1 MPEQISSAP
10 EQIASE
16 QIASAPVATLARV
29 GLTEDAVKSHV
40 LSPDL
45 AGATSFH
52 GPDNAAATLKIPT
65 PLPQHTYTFDG
76 STFCAQLHDDLKSS
90 VAGYI
95 MRMRQNGQQIYDLTW
110 NWADE
115 PQDGSEGWG
124 PNVRMHVASCSKLV
138 TSIAMTKLFDE
149 RSISF
154 DTKIIDYLPTYWSK
168 GAGVDQVSFADLLT
182 QRSGFNFGNNE
193 TGSDYAFMKQQVA
206 SGTTHVGTYNYQN
219 MNFGLCRILLSTVNG
234 NIPAG
239 ISFGPFSDVVWDAVT
254 TECYVAYVTA
264 NVFGPGQ
271 VSDGS
276 LAHNTGD
283 ALAYNFPVSGNGWNS
298 GDLTAYAGGA
308 AWHLSV
314 DDLLGIMGAFR
325 RENTI
330 VSQVQA
336 QSMLDAGYGL
346 DLIQSTPLG
355 TMFAKNGGWSSSNG
369 QTEQCV
375 AFFLPQGIE
384 LVVFVNSPIGT
395 SNPPQFLM
403 GTVAQYYIDNTK

>member
-1 MPEQISSAP
+1 MPEQK
-10 EQIASE
+10 
-16 QIASAPVATLARV
+16 ASAPVATLARV
-29 GLTEDAVKSHV
+29 GLTEDAVKAHV
-40 LSPDL
+40 LTPDL

-65 PLPQHTYTFDG
+65 PLPRHTYTFDG
-76 STFCAQLHDDLKSS
+76 SAFCTQLHEDLKSS

-110 NWADE
+110 NWAEE
-115 PQDGSEGWG
+115 PQDGSEGWE
-124 PNVRMHVASCSKLV
+124 PYVRMHVASCSKLV
-138 TSIAMTKLFDE
+138 TAIAMTKLFDE

-154 DTKIIDYLPTYWSK
+154 TTKIIDYLPAYWSK
-168 GAGVDQVSFADLLT
+168 GPGVDQVTFANLLT

-206 SGTTHVGTYNYQN
+206 SGTTHAGTYNYQN

-234 NIPAG
+234 NIPTG
-239 ISFGPFSDVVWDAVT
+239 SNFGLVNDPVWDLIT
-254 TECYVAYVTA
+254 TQCYVAYVTA
-264 NVFGPGQ
+264 NVFGPGR

-276 LAHNTGD
+276 LAHIAGD
-283 ALAYNFPVSGNGWNS
+283 ALAYNFPVSGNGWSS

-314 DDLLGIMGAFR
+314 NDLLGIMGAFR
-325 RENTI
+325 RQNTI
-330 VSQVQA
+330 VSQAQA

-346 DLIQSTPLG
+346 DLTQSTPLG
-355 TMFAKNGGWSSSNG
+355 TMYAKNGGWSSSNS

-384 LVVFVNSPIGT
+384 LVVFVNSPIGS

-403 GTVAQYYIDNTK
+403 GTVAQYYIENTK